1 MENFLYSIDLAVFY
15 FINHN
20 LANPVFDKFFPFIT
34 EVKNWYL
41 AYIILLGI
49 CFFKGGRIGK
59 IATITAIILIALSDQ
74 LSSFFIKNLV
84 SRVRPCIA
92 LTDVRILT
100 GCTNSYSFPS
110 SHAVNNFA
118 VSVFFL
124 KIFPKFK
131 WILLISASLIAFS
144 RVYVGRH
151 YPSDVIGGAI
161 IGALLGYLFAY
172 GVLYL
177 DKYYNAK
184 RERLPAD

>member
-1 MENFLYSIDLAVFY
+1 MENLLYSIDLAVFY

-34 EVKNWYL
+34 EVKNWYI

-49 CFFKGGRIGK
+49 CYFKGGRIGK
-59 IATITAIILIALSDQ
+59 ISCVAAILLIVLSDQ
-74 LSSFFIKNLV
+74 LSSFFIKDLV

-124 KIFPKFK
+124 RIYPKFK
-131 WILLISASLIAFS
+131 WLLLVSASLIAFS

-161 IGALLGYLFAY
+161 IGAALGYSFSY
-172 GVLYL
+172 GVLRLNTYYKTKKDYL
-177 DKYYNAK
+177 PD
-184 RERLPAD
+184 E